1 MISIISPIYNE
12 ADNLI
17 VLYKRVVAALESVH
31 EKFEFIL
38 VENGC
43 SDRSLEIIK
52 DLRKK
57 DPRIKYVSLSRN
69 FGHQGGI
76 MAGLANASGD
86 AVISLDG
93 DLQHPPELIPKL
105 VELWKSGYAVV
116 FTTKKINKHDG
127 DWRFFPTRIFYKII
141 SYISDVSLT
150 YGQSDYRL
158 LDRKVVDVLL
168 KIPEK
173 NKFLRGM
180 VKWVGFS
187 QIGVEYEVA
196 PRKSGESKFSL
207 WDYISFAHD
216 GIFSFSTIPLKV
228 FLWIGVIIATFCGF
242 YAFYYFV
249 MGMITILYPK
259 SNLLPPGSAT
269 ITVSILFL
277 GAVQLIGIGCLG
289 EYIGRIYQ
297 EVRHRPRFVIR
308 EIREGTTMVKTLT
321 RAQTAAIR
329 QYAKHT

>member
-12 ADNLI
+12 AENI
-17 VLYKRVVAALESVH
+17 VELCRRVASVLDSIQ
-31 EKFEFIL
+31 EEFEFIL
-38 VENGC
+38 VENGS

-52 DLRKK
+52 TLRKK
-57 DPRIKYVSLSRN
+57 DPRIKYISLSRN

-76 MAGLANASGD
+76 MAGLSNASGS

-105 VELWKSGYAVV
+105 VELWKSGYDIV
-116 FTTKKINKHDG
+116 FTTKKVNKHDG
-127 DWRFFPTRIFYKII
+127 DWRFFPTRIFYKLI

-158 LDRKVVDVLL
+158 LDKKVVDVILS
-168 KIPEK
+168 IPEK

-187 QIGVEYEVA
+187 QIGIEYEVA
-196 PRKSGESKFSL
+196 QRKSGQSKFSL
-207 WDYISFAHD
+207 WNYISFAHD
-216 GIFSFSTIPLKV
+216 GIFSFSTVPLKV
-228 FLWIGVIIATFCGF
+228 FLWIGVTIASCCGF
-242 YAFYYFV
+242 YACYYFI
-249 MGMITILYPK
+249 MGLITLFCPE

-289 EYIGRIYQ
+289 EYIGRIYSQ
-297 EVRHRPRFVIR
+297 TKERPDFI
-308 EIREGTTMVKTLT
+308 VKEKNLE
-321 RAQTAAIR
+321 
-329 QYAKHT
+329 